1 MNKINIFFL
10 FFFILSYTPLTQGFD
25 SDNEDDFAFILSK
38 QEQPPTEK
46 LCLGIASTLPDYYL
60 PKDTGSHTFE
70 VLKADEHTTYHYCA
84 LCEPQIDPSISKFII
99 QKFPR
104 LFKDNLY
111 HRTLGAPEMFQT
123 IAFQKIFGTIL
134 GCCPSSQ
141 AVSNFLGIFFETPA
155 EQEDPKFLRC
165 VYAGDSQCVI
175 QKKDLPLQCSPSH
188 RIQPPESLYNQRY
201 YQHSENINYL
211 THFDEEGKAIID
223 TIQHAQYM
231 LNHNHQLIRT
241 YHGISN
247 LSLGEKFS
255 SAFDTFSQE
264 LDGSER
270 FIILATH
277 AFWNHIAPAAAIQI
291 VERKISKKHII
302 ELNPIKIA
310 QVLLDQY
317 AALFESSNSRV
328 KVTPPEVA
336 LMVILF
342 PVNLWNHR
350 KQEITASMSAY

>member
-38 QEQPPTEK
+38 QEQAPTEK

-70 VLKADEHTTYHYCA
+70 GLKADEHPTYHYCA
-84 LCEPQIDPSISKFII
+84 LCEPQIDPSLSKSII
-99 QKFPR
+99 QHFPK
-104 LFKDNLY
+104 LFRDTLY
-111 HRTLGAPEMFQT
+111 HKTLSASEMFQMKS
-123 IAFQKIFGTIL
+123 FQKIFGTIL
-134 GCCPSSQ
+134 GYSHSSQ

-155 EQEDPKFLRC
+155 QQEEPKFLRC

-175 QKKDLPLQCSPSH
+175 QKKDLPLKCSPSH

-201 YQHSENINYL
+201 YYQSENINYL
-211 THFDEEGKAIID
+211 THFDEEGKAVID
-223 TIQHAQYM
+223 AIQHGQYM
-231 LNHNHQLIRT
+231 LNHNYQLIRT

-247 LSLGEKFS
+247 LSLDGRFS
-255 SAFDTFSQE
+255 SACDMFSQE

-270 FIILATH
+270 FIILATY
-277 AFWNHIAPAAAIQI
+277 AFWNYIAPGAAIQI
-291 VERKISKKHII
+291 VEREISKKHIV
-302 ELNPIKIA
+302 ELNPTKIA
-310 QVLLDQY
+310 QALLDEY
-317 AALFESSNSRV
+317 AALFQNSNSRI
-328 KVTPPEVA
+328 KVTPPEIA

-342 PVNLWNHR
+342 PFNLWNHR
-350 KQEITASMSAY
+350 KQDITMSMSTY